1 MEALEGLHT
10 QLSDCILCNSFEDP
24 EISEAFEN
32 LPNPKNVWEMKNE
45 KTHKNKKREK
55 ITNSYF
61 LL

>member
-55 ITNSYF
+55 KRK
-61 LL
+61 